1 MMSQTD
7 STSSSEIRVVRGK
20 FDSLSLY
27 EVTDNELEILEKGSP
42 SSIYLNFA
50 ILLLSA
56 GISFLINLLSVN
68 IQSIKTFTVF
78 VVFTVIGIL
87 GGIILLVIWYRQ
99 RQSMS
104 DIIRKIKQRIP
115 SSEISKE
122 QNSESEG

>member
-1 MMSQTD
+1 MSQTD

-27 EVTDNELEILEKGSP
+27 EVTDNELEILERGSP

>member
-1 MMSQTD
+1 MARPRIFIS
-7 STSSSEIRVVRGK
+7 STYYDLKNVRADLERYIRER
-20 FDSLSLY
+20 
-27 EVTDNELEILEKGSP
+27 GSP

>member
-1 MMSQTD
+1 MSQTD